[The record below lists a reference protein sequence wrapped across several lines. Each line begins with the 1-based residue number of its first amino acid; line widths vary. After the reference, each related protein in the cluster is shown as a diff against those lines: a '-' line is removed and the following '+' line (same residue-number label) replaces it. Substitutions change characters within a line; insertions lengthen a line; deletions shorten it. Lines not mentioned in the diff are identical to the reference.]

1 MEISSRYLLGKV
13 NKSHLEQ
20 LDPDDREEELQQQG
34 DHHNVADGLDGDDQT
49 LDHLL
54 QPLGPVDGPQWPQ
67 HTQHTEDLEEA
78 DTAASEDGDEGHGHD
93 HDVQDVEGGAAEGA
107 LVEQEAVRDQLQA
120 ALAREDCREH
130 VVEISEGLK
139 IF

>member
-1 MEISSRYLLGKV
+1 MLAEVESGRITCAELEEALFPMRAEVESDMPKV
-13 NKSHLEQ
+13 EDKG
-20 LDPDDREEELQQQG
+20 EL
-34 DHHNVADGLDGDDQT
+34 
-49 LDHLL
+49 
-54 QPLGPVDGPQWPQ
+54 
-67 HTQHTEDLEEA
+67 EDLEEA
-78 DTAASEDGDEGHGHD
+78 DAAASEDGDEGHGHD